1 MMEAELL
8 EKDMTEFSG
17 KQDVFFDL
25 LKRTYEKGM
34 EDNDLTVEKLLDDLK
49 LDLRKVT
56 GK

>member
-1 MMEAELL
+1 MEADLL
-8 EKDMTEFSG
+8 EKEMIDING

-25 LKRTYEKGM
+25 LKRTYQKGM
-34 EDNDLTVEKLLDDLK
+34 EDNELTLEKLLDDLK